1 MRFTKILMVLIV
13 VNILIIWNL
22 QAIAMTPCIL
32 QFVTFQAAA
41 VKALLII

>member
-1 MRFTKILMVLIV
+1 MVLIV
-13 VNILIIWNL
+13 VNILLIIWNL